1 LVIRTHFIAVLC
13 ALCVLCGENLLFSA
27 EDAVDPARLAE
38 IEALGKKGDAAALAK
53 IVSDDHAIGAERE
66 AAVKSLVL
74 TKAGALALI
83 KLSDDGKLAEELK
96 ATGAFALAG
105 CSDEEAR
112 KLGEAKLPVPKTK
125 DGLPLPPIA
134 QLAEMKGDAKAGEAV
149 FKNSKTG
156 PNCIGCHQIGDDGK
170 MIGPPLT
177 TIGEK
182 LNKSQLYEAILTPSA
197 GILMGYE
204 LWAVKTKKGEIKTGI
219 KKEDTDD
226 HVTLL
231 DNQGEYTDIPVPEV
245 VKKTKQPISMMPE
258 GLIGTMTRQDL
269 VNLIEFLASRKY

>member
-1 LVIRTHFIAVLC
+1 MIRKSCLFVLC
-13 ALCVLCGENLLFSA
+13 ALCVLCGENWALSA
-27 EDAVDPARLAE
+27 EDAPDPAKLAA
-38 IEALGKKGDAAALAK
+38 IEAFGKKGDSAALTK
-53 IVSDDHAIGAERE
+53 IVQDEHAAGAERE
-66 AAVKSLVL
+66 AAVKALVL
-74 TKAGALALI
+74 TKAGALAL
-83 KLSDDGKLAEELK
+83 LQLAGDGKLAEELK

-112 KLGEAKLPVPKTK
+112 KQAESKLPVPKTK
-125 DGLPLPPIA
+125 DGLPLPPIP
-134 QLAEMKGDAKAGEAV
+134 QLAAMKGDAKAGEAV
-149 FKNSKTG
+149 FKNAKSG

-177 TIGEK
+177 TVGEK
-182 LNKSQLYEAILTPSA
+182 LSREQLCEAILTPSA
-197 GILMGYE
+197 SILMGYE
-204 LWAVKTKKGEIKTGI
+204 LWAVKTKKGEIKTGL

-231 DNQGEYTDIPVPEV
+231 DNQGEYTDIPTLDV